1 MSNSTSPASR
11 PVTALAL
18 PLLVLLS
25 TFPVSGVSQ
34 ARAAAPSDLAQLDFF
49 EKKIRP
55 VLAGSCYECHSA
67 ESKKLKGGLMLDTRE
82 GLLAG
87 GDSGAGIV
95 PGDAKK
101 SLLIAT
107 IRHEHKDPDMAMPP
121 KKEKL
126 SAAVIA
132 DFEAWVA
139 MGAPDPRSGN
149 GAAKA
154 AAWDAAKAADHWAF
168 KKIASPE
175 VPKPADKKGFIQNP
189 IDSFVLQTLSKNKL
203 QPSPKADKHSLLRRV
218 TYDLTGLPPT
228 SGEMEAF
235 LSDPAPNAFEKVV
248 DRLLSSPAYGERWA
262 RHWLDIARYAD
273 TSGDRKIGRLR
284 TPLYSYAWTYRDY
297 VINAFNNDLPYDR
310 FIIEQIAADRL
321 PESASDKKRLAAL
334 GFLTVGKRFMGNE
347 NDLLDDRIDLVTKG
361 VMGLTGACARCHD
374 HKFDP
379 IPTKDYYSLH
389 GIFASSEEPAVGPE
403 MGDSTANPA
412 YPDYLAEVAKIE
424 QELKDYE
431 RAEAARLAAGMMERA
446 GDYLL
451 TALEA
456 SKTTDTSKK
465 GGNFRLSARN
475 KGLKAEVAA
484 VWADQI
490 RELETAKKTLKD
502 PILGP
507 WFTLANLPADAFA
520 EKAPDVISAMAAAAE
535 FNPAIVAAIVNKA
548 PNSLADVAAAYTS
561 AFEGLR
567 TTMGLPEFQG
577 RTAKGGFQ
585 LAKTQTQLQDETLE
599 ALRKDAFASNSCMR
613 PDERTIARTLGV
625 QFTNQQ
631 AIIRGK
637 FASLE
642 LSHPGAPIRA
652 MALVD
657 KAKPRD
663 SAVLI
668 RGEPN
673 NKGPVVP
680 RRFLTVLGGD
690 DSKPF
695 TDGSGRLELAKAI
708 ASRDNPLT
716 ARVIVNRAWQWHFG
730 QGIVRTIS
738 DFGTRSEPPTHP
750 ELLDWM
756 ATWLMDHNWSLKQL
770 NKLIVM
776 SSTYQQDSRPNDA
789 AMAVDPTN
797 QWLWRANVQRLDFE
811 EVRDTLLT
819 ISDRLETSEVGGRP
833 FQLLDAPT
841 AQPKGRYAGLEAG
854 ALKGSPNRRA
864 MYAMIDRAAMAE
876 IFNTF
881 DFANPDISTGER
893 VLTTVPQQALFMMN
907 SPFVAEQVRSIFTRK
922 DFPKTGTLE
931 DKVRFLFQTTLQRKP
946 TAAELDSARHFFDG
960 IPESVLE
967 TNALISPQAGS
978 GGLKKEKV
986 SAAQSENRALNP
998 WERYAQILVLTNEL
1012 MYIR

>member
-1 MSNSTSPASR
+1 LFKA
-11 PVTALAL
+11 
-18 PLLVLLS
+18 
-25 TFPVSGVSQ
+25 Q
-34 ARAAAPSDLAQLDFF
+34 AAAPSDLAQLDFF

-87 GDSGAGIV
+87 GDSGAGII
-95 PGDAKK
+95 PGNVQK
-101 SLLIAT
+101 SLLITT

-121 KKEKL
+121 KKDKL
-126 SAAVIA
+126 SEAVIA

-139 MGAPDPRSGN
+139 MGAPDPRSGT

-168 KKIASPE
+168 KKITAPA
-175 VPKPADKKGFIQNP
+175 VPKPADKQGFVKNP
-189 IDSFVLQTLSKNKL
+189 IDSFVLETLSKNKL
-203 QPSPKADKHSLLRRV
+203 QPTAKADKHTLLRRV

-228 SGEMEAF
+228 SQEMEAF
-235 LSDPAPNAFEKVV
+235 LADNTPNAFEKVV
-248 DRLLSSPAYGERWA
+248 DRLLASPAYGERWA

-297 VINAFNNDLPYDR
+297 VIKAFNNDLPYDQ

-321 PESASDKKRLAAL
+321 PESANDKTRLAAL

-389 GIFASSEEPAVGPE
+389 GIFASSEEPAVGPDLAE
-403 MGDSTANPA
+403 PTANPS

-465 GGNFRLSARN
+465 GGNFRLAARN

-507 WFTLANLPADAFA
+507 WFTLASLPADAF
-520 EKAPDVISAMAAAAE
+520 EQKAPELIAAMGATPE
-535 FNPAIVAAIVNKA
+535 FNPTIVAAIANKA
-548 PNSLADVAAAYTS
+548 PTSLADVAAAYTG

-567 TTMGLPEFQG
+567 ATMGLPEFQG
-577 RTAKGGFQ
+577 RAAKGGFHF
-585 LAKTQTQLQDETLE
+585 AKTQAHLQDEALE

-657 KAKPRD
+657 KTKPRD

-695 TDGSGRLELAKAI
+695 TEGSGRLELAKAI
-708 ASRDNPLT
+708 ANRENPLT

-756 ATWLMDHNWSLKQL
+756 ATWFMEHNWSIKQL

-776 SSTYQQDSRPNDA
+776 SATYQQDSRPNDA

-811 EVRDTLLT
+811 QVRDTLLT

-841 AQPKGRYAGLEAG
+841 MQPKARYVGLEAG
-854 ALKGSPNRRA
+854 VLKGTPNRRA
-864 MYAMIDRAAMAE
+864 MYAMIDRAAMPE

-907 SPFVAEQVRSIFTRK
+907 SPFVAEQVKLIFARK

-931 DKVRFLFQTTLQRKP
+931 DKVGFLFQTTLQRRP
-946 TAAELDSARHFFDG
+946 TPSEMDSARGFFAG
-960 IPESVLE
+960 IPESVVE
-967 TNALISPQAGS
+967 TNGLISPQAGS
-978 GGLKKEKV
+978 SGLKKEK
-986 SAAQSENRALNP
+986 AQAENRPLNP
-998 WERYAQILVLTNEL
+998 WERYAQVLMLTNEL
-1012 MYIR
+1012 MYLR